1 MMHLQKVTYS
11 QCYFLAA
18 YYIHYSVL
26 LKHYWYN
33 ILKYENISFHFNF
46 STLTVVVFLT
56 FFFNSISF

>member
-33 ILKYENISFHFNF
+33 ILKYEIS
-46 STLTVVVFLT
+46 VFILISVIDCSCV
-56 FFFNSISF
+56 FDIFFNSISF